1 MSSSIG
7 MGVVKGKMCLLPAFT
22 LEWCF
27 NLQQPHV
34 FPNIRPPP
42 SHKAPPGVSWSTV
55 PAGTV
60 FHALGVA
67 RGARVHR
74 APRSCGVTYRSK
86 VSMASVRTY
95 VSTLICFS
103 WFRPGSVILLAQDQ
117 LHVRLHRSFTQASA
131 SVSCHSGPSSPA
143 RRVRTERSTSSFS
156 FRGGCQLGRP
166 SVRRRTTG
174 ECCTWMHTRRI

>member
-1 MSSSIG
+1 MKCTTACIVDVYYVCTYVVRKYLLMSSSIG

-34 FPNIRPPP
+34 FPNILLPP

-67 RGARVHR
+67 RGVRVHR

-95 VSTLICFS
+95 V
-103 WFRPGSVILLAQDQ
+103 LL
-117 LHVRLHRSFTQASA
+117 F
-131 SVSCHSGPSSPA
+131 VSHGFDLALSSCLRKISSMCDSIAHSRKLPQ
-143 RRVRTERSTSSFS
+143 V
-156 FRGGCQLGRP
+156 
-166 SVRRRTTG
+166 
-174 ECCTWMHTRRI
+174 